1 MAKITVKNPIIDING
16 DEMARVLWDKIRELL
31 IKPFLDIKLVGF
43 DLGIENRNNTNDEI
57 TKEAALAIKKH
68 LVGVKCAT
76 ITPDDRRVT
85 EYNLKTCI
93 SVRKRVYV
101 SQLGAKFSRQQT

>member
-16 DEMARVLWDKIRELL
+16 DEMARVLWDKIRESL
-31 IKPFLDIKLVGF
+31 IKPFLDIKLMEF
-43 DLGIENRNNTNDEI
+43 DLGIENRNMTNDEI

-68 LVGVKCAT
+68 FVGVKCAT

-85 EYNLKTCI
+85 EYNLK
-93 SVRKRVYV
+93 KNFHLLME
-101 SQLGAKFSRQQT
+101 Q